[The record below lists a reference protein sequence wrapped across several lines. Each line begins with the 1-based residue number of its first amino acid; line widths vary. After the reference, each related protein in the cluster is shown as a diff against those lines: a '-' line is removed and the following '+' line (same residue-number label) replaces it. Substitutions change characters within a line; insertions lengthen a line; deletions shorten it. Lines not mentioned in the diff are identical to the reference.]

1 MAGNRHFVAG
11 TPQRRE
17 LIERRK
23 ELVQGQHPQV
33 IVLTCS
39 DSRDSPEL
47 IFDQNLGDLFVVR
60 NAGNVADP
68 VAVGSIEYAVEHLHA
83 RVLVVLGHEKCG
95 AVAAAASGEPAP
107 SPNLAAILN
116 QIRPALTGIKAPAGS
131 DQRAALGVDPNV
143 RQSARN
149 VLRHSPIL
157 RKEVAEGHLALI
169 QAVYRLESGEVV
181 RL

>member
-1 MAGNRHFVAG
+1 MAGNRRFVAG
-11 TPQRRE
+11 TPEARE

-23 ELVQGQHPQV
+23 ELVQGQHPQIV
-33 IVLTCS
+33 ILTCS

-60 NAGNVADP
+60 NAGNIADP

-83 RVLVVLGHEKCG
+83 RLLVVLGHEKCG

-107 SPNLAAILN
+107 SPNLAAIMH
-116 QIRPALTGIKAPAGS
+116 QIKPALAGIKAPAGS
-131 DQRAALGVDPNV
+131 DQRAALGVVANV
-143 RQSARN
+143 HQSARDI
-149 VLRHSPIL
+149 LRHSPLI
-157 RKEVAEGHLALI
+157 RNEVAHGHLVLI